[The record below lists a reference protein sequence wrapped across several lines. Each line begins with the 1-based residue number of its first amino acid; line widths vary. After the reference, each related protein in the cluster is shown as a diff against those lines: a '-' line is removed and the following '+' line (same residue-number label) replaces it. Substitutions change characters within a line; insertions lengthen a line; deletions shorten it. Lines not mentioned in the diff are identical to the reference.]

1 MYRNLI
7 ITDILFNNCAR
18 LQFFLNK
25 INNDLKKSINTCE
38 KLEYY
43 VHIAFYTIEYNN
55 RRSKLAT

>member
-1 MYRNLI
+1 
-7 ITDILFNNCAR
+7 